1 VKELPVS
8 PSVSAVEFC
17 QNTAVPVLAASA
29 STGGTLTWYGTSQT
43 GGTASATAPPVSNAT
58 AGTTTYYVSQTLDG
72 CESARTGLVVKV
84 KATPGAPVTTP
95 ISYCNNAQTQALQ
108 ASGANL
114 KWYDAS
120 GAALAATPI
129 PASTNTGNQTF
140 QVTQTADGCE
150 SARASLVVTINPI
163 PAQPTVSNVSYCQ
176 AQTDQPAQTVQPL
189 TANGASLR
197 WYVSA
202 NAATTAAPTPTIS
215 QTGVQTYQVT
225 QTINSC
231 ESERATI
238 QVAINTTPAPIAA
251 KTLYSYCINDQAT
264 PLEATA
270 ATGASL
276 RWLDPYGRLY
286 ANAPTPATANAN
298 VDAFG
303 DPFYVYQVGS
313 NGCYSPRT
321 TIRVIVNTTPSLA
334 LATPTSSV
342 NLGESAQIR
351 LQFTGSAPYS
361 YTLTEGYSGV
371 SRTSDTT
378 ISVLPRANTTYQIL
392 GVRNGCGT
400 GSPGSPATVT
410 ITVRVPTITT
420 STLASST
427 LCTGLSLSVPFAA
440 SGQFNT
446 GNVFR
451 IELASVSDTTKKY
464 TIQSTSTGSPVMAI
478 LPTTIPGGQYLV
490 RAVASNP
497 SIPIVGTNSPTL
509 LTVRGLPSATLSG
522 TQTVYEGSPA
532 NLTVTFGG
540 DGPWTLTYADSV
552 RTYSATTT
560 TNPYI
565 AEARPARTSTYR
577 LTGIANVCGTG
588 TTSGS
593 ALVSVLPL
601 LGVEDTSLD
610 PVVKAYPIP
619 TSAVVTIELDLPLTR
634 DPAILSITTL
644 SGQPLQRQVTRN
656 RRNELDMS
664 GQPGGTYLLR
674 IQVGDRQTV
683 RKVVKL

>member
-1 VKELPVS
+1 LQWYNS
-8 PSVSAVEFC
+8 SGSAIGTTATPTS
-17 QNTAVPVLAASA
+17 TAV
-29 STGGTLTWYGTSQT
+29 GSQT
-43 GGTASATAPPVSNAT
+43 
-58 AGTTTYYVSQTLDG
+58 Y
-72 CESARTGLVVKV
+72 
-84 KATPGAPVTTP
+84 
-95 ISYCNNAQTQALQ
+95 
-108 ASGANL
+108 
-114 KWYDAS
+114 
-120 GAALAATPI
+120 
-129 PASTNTGNQTF
+129 

-163 PAQPTVSNVSYCQ
+163 PAQPAVNNISYCQ

-189 TANGASLR
+189 TANGTGLR

-202 NAATTAAPTPTIS
+202 NSATTAAPTPTIS

-238 QVAINTTPAPIAA
+238 QVAINTTPAPVAS

-276 RWLDPYGRLY
+276 RWIDPYGRQY
-286 ANAPTPATANAN
+286 TNAPIPATANAN

-334 LATPTSSV
+334 LLAPASSV
-342 NLGESAQIR
+342 NLGETAQIR

-378 ISVLPRANTTYQIL
+378 ISVLPRATTTYQIL

-420 STLASST
+420 NTLPYST

-440 SGQFNT
+440 SGQFNS
-446 GNVFR
+446 GNTFQ

-464 TIQSTSTGSPVMAI
+464 TIQSVSTGSPITAT
-478 LPTTIPGGQYLV
+478 LPASIPGGQYLV

-497 SIPIVGTNSPTL
+497 SIPIVGTNSPTQ

-522 TQTVYEGSPA
+522 TQTIYEGSPA

-540 DGPWTLTYADSV
+540 DGPWTLTYADSL
-552 RTYSATTT
+552 RTYSATAT
-560 TNPYI
+560 TNPYV

-577 LTGIANVCGTG
+577 LTGITNVCGTG

-610 PVVKAYPIP
+610 PVVKTYPIP
-619 TSAVVTIELDLPLTR
+619 TSATVTIELDIPLTR
-634 DPAILSITTL
+634 EPAILSITTL

-656 RRNELDMS
+656 RHNELDMS

-683 RKVVKL
+683 RKVIKL

>member
-1 VKELPVS
+1 
-8 PSVSAVEFC
+8 
-17 QNTAVPVLAASA
+17 
-29 STGGTLTWYGTSQT
+29 
-43 GGTASATAPPVSNAT
+43 
-58 AGTTTYYVSQTLDG
+58 
-72 CESARTGLVVKV
+72 
-84 KATPGAPVTTP
+84 
-95 ISYCNNAQTQALQ
+95 
-108 ASGANL
+108 
-114 KWYDAS
+114 
-120 GAALAATPI
+120 
-129 PASTNTGNQTF
+129 
-140 QVTQTADGCE
+140 
-150 SARASLVVTINPI
+150 
-163 PAQPTVSNVSYCQ
+163 
-176 AQTDQPAQTVQPL
+176 
-189 TANGASLR
+189 
-197 WYVSA
+197 
-202 NAATTAAPTPTIS
+202 
-215 QTGVQTYQVT
+215 VQTYQVT